1 MMQPVYISTTYL
13 GPVQQYCKL
22 FQYPEV
28 HLETAENY
36 LKQTFRNRCT
46 IAAANGP
53 LALSIPI
60 VKPDTLKCPTKDIR
74 ISDHGNWRHLHWNAL
89 VSAYNMSPFFEY
101 YEEDFAPFYEKKYEF
116 LFDYNEELRQLICRL
131 LDLHPNVIYTEE
143 YQSNLCGYKVNMTW
157 FQVTQRAANAYIDTY
172 LEDVSGINTIS
183 PTWYSIAD
191 GTGELSSLAS
201 DTFVCNMHARGLKV
215 WPLVNDFNNNVDYAA
230 FYSSKTAR
238 TKLINNLMQEAR
250 QYGYDGYNIDFEYV
264 KKDFADD
271 YLQFLRELSIA
282 CQNNGLV
289 LSVDNYKPANHN
301 AHYELAE
308 QAVFVDYIV
317 IMGYDEHYA
326 GSDAGSVASLPFVED
341 GISRAVS
348 MVPSEQV
355 INAVPFYTRIW
366 TENAGETKSRAVGMK
381 AAMDAMQENG
391 ATAEWDETTGQ
402 YYCTYETS
410 AGTVQIWFEEDR
422 SIGEKMKLYSK
433 YKLGGVAEWKLG
445 LETSS
450 VWSIIS
456 NGLNYAS

>member
-1 MMQPVYISTTYL
+1 M
-13 GPVQQYCKL
+13 
-22 FQYPEV
+22 E
-28 HLETAENY
+28 
-36 LKQTFRNRCT
+36 
-46 IAAANGP
+46 
-53 LALSIPI
+53 
-60 VKPDTLKCPTKDIR
+60 
-74 ISDHGNWRHLHWNAL
+74 HGSAKWGN
-89 VSAYNMSPFFEY
+89 VSE
-101 YEEDFAPFYEKKYEF
+101 
-116 LFDYNEELRQLICRL
+116 ICRRYCEKQYTNNL
-131 LDLHPNVIYTEE
+131 LLTQHFRMGLD
-143 YQSNLCGYKVNMTW
+143 GYKHKRNLNVLVVGGSGAGKSRTYAIPNIMQCNCSMVITDPKAELLRKTGGVLERNGYEVRVFDLINPETSW
-157 FQVTQRAANAYIDTY
+157 CYNPFAYVRDDK
-172 LEDVSGINTIS
+172 DV
-183 PTWYSIAD
+183 
-191 GTGELSSLAS
+191 L
-201 DTFVCNMHARGLKV
+201 
-215 WPLVNDFNNNVDYAA
+215 
-230 FYSSKTAR
+230 
-238 TKLINNLMQEAR
+238 KLINNLMQEAR

-355 INAVPFYTRIW
+355 INAVPFYTRIS
-366 TENAGETKSRAVGMK
+366 TENAGETKSRAVGMQ